1 MNMTLIVVII
11 IIILIIAA
19 AWYYGYIGK
28 SEGFDARN
36 LARPIIPGA
45 PRTFSA

>member
-1 MNMTLIVVII
+1 MSMTVII
-11 IIILIIAA
+11 VIIVIILIIAA
-19 AWYYGYIGK
+19 LWKFGYIGK

-45 PRTFSA
+45 PRTFAA